1 MCDTLLPENLG
12 VVHFNYETSQISLQ
26 FNDDTELTLNIPV
39 DRVLS
44 QFLVTRSDIHVG
56 VIQNGE
62 ITAVKNPF
70 MIVLGNPYPATQRD
84 RFKNSVPSLKGFKT
98 FLESA
103 VTAQPIHRD
112 DIKSETLLGGI
123 MQGINPSVLKFAQ
136 QLQLQ
141 RSRELAQE
149 YTAAPVVQAP
159 TFGLGG
165 SGTGANPPKTPPK
178 KQPESPP
185 EKENPMKFFQ
195 GLKPKQPQNPED
207 IDLEEILKPLDDL
220 IGLGPVKRELR
231 DFAYLA
237 QSRILRRNMG
247 LSASPVSMHMVFSG
261 PPGTGKTTVARVL
274 GNILKELGYLRS
286 GHVIETDR
294 SGMIAEWIGQTAVK
308 TQGVIKEASGGILFI
323 DEAYTLT
330 PEDQFGNDFGH
341 EAIATLLKEMEDHR
355 DDFIVIAAGYTSEMS
370 RFLESNPG
378 LKSRFAM
385 RIEFP
390 SYSAEEMITI
400 FRKMCADNNYTIGE
414 DAIEKLRAH
423 LGEMRN
429 STQINAFGNARGIR
443 NIFERTMINQA
454 NRIITSKIKDQE
466 GILHLSA
473 DDLLKNE
480 KRLQA
485 IPNDELQD
493 LLRPLSSMVGMENV
507 KKEISD
513 LVHLLH
519 ARIIRQQQNLPTM
532 PVVLHSIFSGPPGTG
547 KTSVARLL
555 GKILKRLGYLESGH
569 VVEVDKSRLI
579 GKYTGWTTDLVKKVI
594 NEAENGILF
603 IDEAYALAG
612 GSDQSDYGQEA
623 LTTILKEMEDRRDK
637 LVVICAG
644 YEKEMKEFIAANSG
658 LQSRFPHRIKFKTY
672 THDQL
677 IEIFMLICAEQKYN
691 ATAEAVEKLRAY
703 LASLDAETIDAMGNA
718 RLMRNIFEKT
728 IISQSRR
735 IGQASDTDISSITAD
750 DIQFPDQ
757 GDVKKIGFI

>member
-1 MCDTLLPENLG
+1 
-12 VVHFNYETSQISLQ
+12 
-26 FNDDTELTLNIPV
+26 
-39 DRVLS
+39 
-44 QFLVTRSDIHVG
+44 
-56 VIQNGE
+56 
-62 ITAVKNPF
+62 
-70 MIVLGNPYPATQRD
+70 MIVLGNPYPHAQRD
-84 RFKNSVPSLKGFKT
+84 QFKNSVPSLKSFKS

-141 RSRELAQE
+141 RNREMAHE
-149 YTAAPVVQAP
+149 YSAAPILQGP
-159 TFGLGG
+159 SLTPGG
-165 SGTGANPPKTPPK
+165 SGMPPPV
-178 KQPESPP
+178 KQPPRKAPETPAQPINPMQFFQKKKPP
-185 EKENPMKFFQ
+185 ELPAE
-195 GLKPKQPQNPED
+195 PED
-207 IDLEEILKPLDDL
+207 IDLEEILKPLDAL
-220 IGLGPVKRELR
+220 IGLEFVKRELR

-247 LSASPVSMHMVFSG
+247 LSISPVSMHMVFSG

-274 GNILKELGYLRS
+274 GEILKKLGYLRD

-308 TQGVIKEASGGILFI
+308 TQGVIKSAQGGILFI

-330 PEDQFGNDFGH
+330 PDDHQGNDFGH

-355 DDFIVIAAGYTSEMS
+355 DDFIVIAAGYTNEMT
-370 RFLESNPG
+370 RFLDSNPG

-390 SYSAEEMITI
+390 SYGTEDMITI
-400 FRKMCADNNYTIGE
+400 FRKMCLDNNYTVE
-414 DAIEKLRAH
+414 DAAIDKLRSH
-423 LGEMRN
+423 LGEMRT
-429 STQINAFGNARGIR
+429 SAQINAFGNARGIR
-443 NIFERTMINQA
+443 NIFERSMIHQA
-454 NRIITSKIKDQE
+454 NRIITSKIKDKD
-466 GILHLSA
+466 GILHLTA
-473 DDLLKNE
+473 EDVLKNE

-507 KKEISD
+507 KKDISD

-519 ARIIRQQQNLPTM
+519 ARIIRQQHNLPTM
-532 PVVLHSIFSGPPGTG
+532 PVVLHSIFTGPPGTG
-547 KTSVARLL
+547 KTTVARLL

-569 VVEVDKSRLI
+569 VVEVDKSKLI
-579 GKYTGWTTDLVKKVI
+579 GKYTGWTTDLVKKTI

-603 IDEAYALAG
+603 VDEAYALAG
-612 GSDQSDYGQEA
+612 NGDQSDYGQEA

-644 YEKEMKEFIAANSG
+644 YEKEMKDFIASNSG
-658 LQSRFPHRIKFKTY
+658 LQSRFPHRFKFKTY
-672 THDQL
+672 TASQL
-677 IEIFMLICAEQKYN
+677 IEIFGQICAEQKYQP
-691 ATAEAVEKLRAY
+691 TPEALVRLQQYIEKLDGA
-703 LASLDAETIDAMGNA
+703 TIDALGNA

-728 IISQSRR
+728 ILNQSRR
-735 IGQASDTDISSITAD
+735 IAQAVDTDISAIIAD
-750 DIQFPDQ
+750 DIQLPDTS
-757 GDVKKIGFI
+757 DDKRIGFI